1 MRNIERKC
9 KIMVAQSNDKVRR
22 DELLTK
28 MIIAAGM
35 AKLPSTARQIIS
47 KSVSDVDL
55 DTCFFVAVQEFN
67 FSRSHL
73 ITHKLIRMAMQGIP
87 VFVSAKHIPN
97 QVLQFCE
104 VFY

>member
-9 KIMVAQSNDKVRR
+9 KIMVAQSNDKTRR
-22 DELLTK
+22 DELLIQ
-28 MIIAAGM
+28 MIVAAGM

-47 KSVSDVDL
+47 KCISDVDL

>member
-1 MRNIERKC
+1 
-9 KIMVAQSNDKVRR
+9 MVAQSNDKARR

>member
-9 KIMVAQSNDKVRR
+9 KIIVAQGNDKARR
-22 DELLTK
+22 DELLSK
-28 MIIAAGM
+28 LIIAAGM
-35 AKLPSTARQIIS
+35 AKLPSTAKQIVSRSI
-47 KSVSDVDL
+47 SDVDL
-55 DTCFFVAVQEFN
+55 DTCFFVAVQDFN

-73 ITHKLIRMAMQGIP
+73 ITQKLIRMAIQGIP

-104 VFY
+104 VYY

>member
-9 KIMVAQSNDKVRR
+9 KIMVAQSNDRGRR
-22 DELLTK
+22 EELLGK
-28 MIIAAGM
+28 MLVGAGM
-35 AKLPSTARQIIS
+35 AKLPSTAKQIIS
-47 KSVSDVDL
+47 RSISDVDL
-55 DTCFFVAVQEFN
+55 DTCFFVAVQDFN

-73 ITHKLIRMAMQGIP
+73 ITQKLIRMAIQGIP

-104 VFY
+104 VYY